1 MTDTKLI
8 KQCGFTLLEVL
19 IALIILAIGLL
30 GLAGLQATGLNMNHS
45 AYNRSQATQL
55 AYDIADRMRSNLA
68 AINTNAS
75 IYVITDSRDASSA
88 DYSSCMSSPGCNASD
103 MAGRD
108 LYEWNLGI
116 TNSLPDGIGSI
127 SASGA
132 VYTISINWDDNRDGD
147 VNTDDP
153 NFQLSVQP

>member
-1 MTDTKLI
+1 MTIATLV
-8 KQCGFTLLEVL
+8 KQNGFTLLEVL
-19 IALIILAIGLL
+19 IALVILAIGLL
-30 GLAGLQATGLNMNHS
+30 GLAGLQSTGLNMNHS

-55 AYDIADRMRSNLA
+55 AYDIADRMRSNLG

-75 IYVITDSRDASSA
+75 IYVIADSNEASNA
-88 DYSSCMSSPGCNASD
+88 YSSCTSPPGCNATD

-116 TNSLPDGIGSI
+116 TDALPAGTGSI

-132 VYTISINWDDNRDGD
+132 VYTISINWDDNRDGN

>member
-1 MTDTKLI
+1 MTIAKLI
-8 KQCGFTLLEVL
+8 KQNGFTLLEVL

-55 AYDIADRMRSNLA
+55 AYDIADRMRSNLD
-68 AINTNAS
+68 AINTNAGV
-75 IYVITDSRDASSA
+75 YVISDSRDASNA
-88 DYSSCMSSPGCNASD
+88 YSSCISSPGCNTAS

-132 VYTISINWDDNRDGD
+132 VYTISINWDDNRDGN